1 MKFPSSVAIYM
12 VVQNHSYLW
21 GSMLGDCQNIAGS
34 WGHNFVSN
42 WFVALQYKTIY
53 FFVKHFLVSEFV
65 GKGTHEI
72 HEH

>member
-1 MKFPSSVAIYM
+1 
-12 VVQNHSYLW
+12 
-21 GSMLGDCQNIAGS
+21 MLGDCQNIAGS

-53 FFVKHFLVSEFV
+53 FFVKHFLVSEFM

-72 HEH
+72 HKH